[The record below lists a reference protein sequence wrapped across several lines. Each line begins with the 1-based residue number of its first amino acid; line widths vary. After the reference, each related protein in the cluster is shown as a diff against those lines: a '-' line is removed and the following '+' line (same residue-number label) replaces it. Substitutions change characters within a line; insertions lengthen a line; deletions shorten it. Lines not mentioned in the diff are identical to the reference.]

1 MKRIIA
7 VFVFSFVAF
16 PAVSTAAEPAWW
28 TQQKRQCGLS
38 PSLAYNSWD
47 GKCNSGGSSG
57 GGSAGA
63 TIGGELGNLIGK
75 EIGKELNKALWGDPE
90 AAARRRAEEE
100 LRTQEQRRASEEARL
115 RAAEAEAARR
125 RAEQEVLR
133 KHEEMKNR
141 LLGGMMGVEGSA
153 SLGLMGVESHPS
165 KLSLMT
171 DSDSPLKV
179 TETRG
184 AFGSTEVTPAGIGSP
199 PAKQGLQ
206 LMLDGEATRSSKQA
220 RQGFD
225 TDGKIMGSDL
235 PAPPPT
241 PTGKPVDQPQMDKIR
256 DDYHHAADE
265 HAKADLRRQQ
275 LEEEKKLAE
284 RIRKEAEKKYQEQ
297 QRQAALVPENQPAK
311 QEEDDKL
318 AQAQKL
324 LDEATS
330 LDNNAGKNL
339 DQAKRDVEETKREL
353 GKREKARD
361 QAEKNLPQANVG
373 QPK

>member
-153 SLGLMGVESHPS
+153 SLGLMGVESRPS

-225 TDGKIMGSDL
+225 TAGKMMGSDL
-235 PAPPPT
+235 PPPPPT
-241 PTGKPVDQPQMDKIR
+241 PTGKPVKSAQMLDALRSKLKKNEAEEQSLKDQLARLQKAPTPDPVAIRQVQEKIV
-256 DDYHHAADE
+256 
-265 HAKADLRRQQ
+265 AK
-275 LEEEKKLAE
+275 ETEKKQIMLDLTADDPD
-284 RIRKEAEKKYQEQ
+284 
-297 QRQAALVPENQPAK
+297 AL
-311 QEEDDKL
+311 
-318 AQAQKL
+318 
-324 LDEATS
+324 
-330 LDNNAGKNL
+330 
-339 DQAKRDVEETKREL
+339 
-353 GKREKARD
+353 
-361 QAEKNLPQANVG
+361 
-373 QPK
+373 